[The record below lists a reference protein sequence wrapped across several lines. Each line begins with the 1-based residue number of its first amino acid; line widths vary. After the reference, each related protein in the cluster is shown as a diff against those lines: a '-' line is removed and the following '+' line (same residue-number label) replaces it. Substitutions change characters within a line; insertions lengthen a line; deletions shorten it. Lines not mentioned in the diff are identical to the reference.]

1 MLEAYC
7 TTASG
12 GWLRKWPTWPSG
24 RNGRMVEWSNGRMV
38 EWSNGRMVEMAE
50 MVEMVEMD
58 AAWVL
63 GAGCWAVI
71 KSWTETAHRRT
82 AVLLSAK
89 QSSSTSIQLRL
100 YLHLQFQNVF
110 PPRNVARIREQ
121 RLPAS

>member
-1 MLEAYC
+1 MADVAEW
-7 TTASG
+7 SE
-12 GWLRKWPTWPSG
+12 WS
-24 RNGRMVEWSNGRMV
+24 NGRMVEWSNGRMV
-38 EWSNGRMVEMAE
+38 EWSNGRMVEWSNGRMVEWSNGRMAE
-50 MVEMVEMD
+50 MVEMV

-63 GAGCWAVI
+63 GAEAVI
-71 KSWTETAHRRT
+71 KSWTETAHRYT